1 MFLTTIDYSP
11 HIVGLSSAS
20 FALFDLI
27 AILKA
32 IIRFRAGAVV
42 RHRCIAL
49 IIWYILVVV
58 VVVVVVLVVTNW
70 GVVVVANWGV
80 VVLIGRLT
88 ILIWN
93 TVLFVRFIFCK
104 LSLVNLILILS
115 ELFLGVTVVLI
126 MMLLITWI
134 TVIFITG

>member
-1 MFLTTIDYSP
+1 M
-11 HIVGLSSAS
+11 
-20 FALFDLI
+20 
-27 AILKA
+27 
-32 IIRFRAGAVV
+32 
-42 RHRCIAL
+42 
-49 IIWYILVVV
+49 
-58 VVVVVVLVVTNW
+58 VVVVLVVTNW

>member
-1 MFLTTIDYSP
+1 M
-11 HIVGLSSAS
+11 
-20 FALFDLI
+20 
-27 AILKA
+27 
-32 IIRFRAGAVV
+32 
-42 RHRCIAL
+42 
-49 IIWYILVVV
+49 VVV

-70 GVVVVANWGV
+70 GVVVVTDWGV
-80 VVLIGRLT
+80 VVLVGRLT

>member
-1 MFLTTIDYSP
+1 M
-11 HIVGLSSAS
+11 
-20 FALFDLI
+20 
-27 AILKA
+27 
-32 IIRFRAGAVV
+32 
-42 RHRCIAL
+42 
-49 IIWYILVVV
+49 
-58 VVVVVVLVVTNW
+58 VVVVLVVTNW

-126 MMLLITWI
+126 MILLITWI

>member
-1 MFLTTIDYSP
+1 M
-11 HIVGLSSAS
+11 
-20 FALFDLI
+20 
-27 AILKA
+27 
-32 IIRFRAGAVV
+32 
-42 RHRCIAL
+42 
-49 IIWYILVVV
+49 
-58 VVVVVVLVVTNW
+58 VVVVLVVTNW
-70 GVVVVANWGV
+70 GVVVVTNWGIV
-80 VVLIGRLT
+80 VVVGRLT

>member
-1 MFLTTIDYSP
+1 M
-11 HIVGLSSAS
+11 
-20 FALFDLI
+20 
-27 AILKA
+27 
-32 IIRFRAGAVV
+32 
-42 RHRCIAL
+42 
-49 IIWYILVVV
+49 
-58 VVVVVVLVVTNW
+58 VVVVLVVTNW
-70 GVVVVANWGV
+70 GVVVVTDWGV
-80 VVLIGRLT
+80 VVLVGRLT

>member
-1 MFLTTIDYSP
+1 M
-11 HIVGLSSAS
+11 
-20 FALFDLI
+20 
-27 AILKA
+27 
-32 IIRFRAGAVV
+32 
-42 RHRCIAL
+42 
-49 IIWYILVVV
+49 
-58 VVVVVVLVVTNW
+58 VVVVVLVVTNW
-70 GVVVVANWGV
+70 AVVVVTNWGV
-80 VVLIGRLT
+80 VVVVGRLT

-126 MMLLITWI
+126 MILLITWI